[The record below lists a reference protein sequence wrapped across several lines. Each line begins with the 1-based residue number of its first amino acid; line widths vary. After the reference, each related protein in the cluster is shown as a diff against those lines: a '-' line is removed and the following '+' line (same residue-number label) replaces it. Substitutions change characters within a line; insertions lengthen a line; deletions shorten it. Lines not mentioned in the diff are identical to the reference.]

1 MASKKEVEEMLKQS
15 IESGNKNS
23 THIEALW
30 TEIGEKQSKI
40 YDLNWEISELKSENT
55 ELSSQIKERKEKKL
69 TTRRAQYQ
77 KDWLEH
83 FNPGKIDN

>member
-1 MASKKEVEEMLKQS
+1 MASKKEVEEML
-15 IESGNKNS
+15 
-23 THIEALW
+23 
-30 TEIGEKQSKI
+30 KQSKI

-55 ELSSQIKERKEKKL
+55 ELSEQIKKCKETKL